1 MLKED
6 IHKKL
11 GDIEGSLTEA
21 VNSRNNTTTEIQE
34 LKKQIADTEAK
45 IRSHNSPTLMLKH
58 RLIKLSNKQPE
69 QVSSVQ
75 ESEVLAQAH
84 KSISKIIMEEIVENT
99 LAYEKTILNDLQAIE
114 LRGIVEESY
123 ARMRLD
129 NSKIPALL
137 QTIELTRQRLKTV
150 TNIIKDL
157 DGIGL
162 DKLENTASDLV
173 QDWRK
178 LIEQFKT
185 QSVHEILAIHGE
197 HDTKDSHKVSK
208 YLLCFEGDEKMT
220 EKARRVT
227 MKSGKTGDVLTA
239 K

>member
-1 MLKED
+1 
-6 IHKKL
+6 
-11 GDIEGSLTEA
+11 
-21 VNSRNNTTTEIQE
+21 
-34 LKKQIADTEAK
+34 
-45 IRSHNSPTLMLKH
+45 
-58 RLIKLSNKQPE
+58 
-69 QVSSVQ
+69 
-75 ESEVLAQAH
+75 
-84 KSISKIIMEEIVENT
+84 MEEIIDNT

-114 LRGIVEESY
+114 VRGIVEERY
-123 ARMRLD
+123 LRMRLD

-178 LIEQFKT
+178 LIEKFKT
-185 QSVHEILAIHGE
+185 QSVHEILAIQGE
-197 HDTKDSHKVSK
+197 HETNDSHKVSK
-208 YLLCFEGDEKMT
+208 YLLCTDSDELMT

-227 MKSGKTGDVLTA
+227 MKSSKTGDVLTA